1 MKLFFCPK
9 PATALLVCCALVATV
24 SAQPGTPI
32 PTSMDTTVTDGTTAM
47 METPAPTSMDG
58 MTMDTPAPTSMDGM
72 TMDTP
77 APTSMDGMTNTT
89 MDTPTPTM
97 HGETMGPTAAAD
109 AEGDGAAAI
118 GGGARMTA
126 VVSCALAALA
136 AGAAWGL

>member
-9 PATALLVCCALVATV
+9 PATALIVFCALVAIV
-24 SAQPGTPI
+24 SAQETPI
-32 PTSMDTTVTDGTTAM
+32 PTSMDTTVTDGTTTA
-47 METPAPTSMDG
+47 
-58 MTMDTPAPTSMDGM
+58 TMDTPAPTNVDGTTTATMETPSPTVHVHTDDMDH
-72 TMDTP
+72 D
-77 APTSMDGMTNTT
+77 
-89 MDTPTPTM
+89 
-97 HGETMGPTAAAD
+97 HEETMGPTATGD

>member
-9 PATALLVCCALVATV
+9 PATALMVFCALVAIV
-24 SAQPGTPI
+24 SAQQETPI
-32 PTSMDTTVTDGTTAM
+32 PTSMDTTVTDGTTAT
-47 METPAPTSMDG
+47 METPAPTNVDG
-58 MTMDTPAPTSMDGM
+58 TTTATMETPAPT
-72 TMDTP
+72 
-77 APTSMDGMTNTT
+77 
-89 MDTPTPTM
+89 M
-97 HGETMGPTAAAD
+97 HEHEETMGPTAAAD

>member
-9 PATALLVCCALVATV
+9 PATALMVFCALVAIV
-24 SAQPGTPI
+24 SAQQETPI
-32 PTSMDTTVTDGTTAM
+32 PTSMDTTVTDGTTAT
-47 METPAPTSMDG
+47 METPAPTNMDG
-58 MTMDTPAPTSMDGM
+58 TTTATMETPAPTVHEHTDDMDH
-72 TMDTP
+72 D
-77 APTSMDGMTNTT
+77 
-89 MDTPTPTM
+89 
-97 HGETMGPTAAAD
+97 HEETMGPSATVDD

>member
-1 MKLFFCPK
+1 MKLSFCPK
-9 PATALLVCCALVATV
+9 PTTALLVCCALVATV
-24 SAQPGTPI
+24 SAQGPQTPM

-58 MTMDTPAPTSMDGM
+58 MTTEMME
-72 TMDTP
+72 TP